1 VILALAANTY
11 ELLCTA
17 GFPMIFTRLLTLTPL
32 PTTTYYLYL
41 VLYNVVY
48 VLPLTA
54 ITAVFV
60 FTLGARTLTVREG
73 RMLKLLS
80 GLMMLGLG
88 ILLLV
93 DPGLL
98 SNGLIAIA
106 LLAAAIALAALTA
119 RLWPDGGVSG

>member
-1 VILALAANTY
+1 
-11 ELLCTA
+11 
-17 GFPMIFTRLLTLTPL
+17 MIFTRLLTLTPL